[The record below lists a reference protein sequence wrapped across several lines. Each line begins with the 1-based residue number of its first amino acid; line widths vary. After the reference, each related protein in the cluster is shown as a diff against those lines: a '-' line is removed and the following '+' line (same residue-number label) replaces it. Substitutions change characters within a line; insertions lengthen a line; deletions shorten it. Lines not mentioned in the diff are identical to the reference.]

1 MLSEIHN
8 LYIFNHLLDCYRTFS
23 KNLIGLLIFVS
34 SYSFVSFISSTV
46 KTEKYLI
53 FFSQREKLRA
63 LFGNVAG
70 IADDSYFLI
79 GGGKKIASISYF
91 WNIIFL

>member
-1 MLSEIHN
+1 M
-8 LYIFNHLLDCYRTFS
+8 
-23 KNLIGLLIFVS
+23 
-34 SYSFVSFISSTV
+34 
-46 KTEKYLI
+46 
-53 FFSQREKLRA
+53 A